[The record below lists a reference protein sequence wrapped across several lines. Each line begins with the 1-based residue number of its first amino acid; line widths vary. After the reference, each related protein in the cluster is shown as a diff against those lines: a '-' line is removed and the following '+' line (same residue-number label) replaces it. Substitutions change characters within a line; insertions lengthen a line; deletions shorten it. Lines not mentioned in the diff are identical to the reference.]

1 MDRDI
6 WLRGIETSDRFLGSG
21 MHEFLARYKYTDPE
35 VIPVFERL
43 GELDIEVFKSV
54 IPWEDYNNTGNIY
67 MQMYTAKEYEKPEYQ
82 QFKKEYEAALANIR
96 EDKREI
102 MRQFCE
108 EGLGGVERKF
118 YEYYIKS
125 PKQPPRF
132 PDIKL
137 SNEECV
143 GNLEWSI
150 KRIHPEPYLD
160 IINCGDEVVVKCVD
174 YSTRPCLAYWYY
186 FYLELEVIVN
196 GTTHYR
202 FYREE
207 KMSNDDTVSVPR
219 MFFRLVEDFEN
230 DFVATYDGHPCMYL
244 IEKLEGRTWV
254 YHNNIQ
260 R

>member
-1 MDRDI
+1 MYD
-6 WLRGIETSDRFLGSG
+6 
-21 MHEFLARYKYTDPE
+21 FLAGYKYADHG
-35 VIPVFERL
+35 IDAAFERL
-43 GELDIEVFKSV
+43 GELDIAVFKSV
-54 IPWEDYNNTGNIY
+54 IPWDDYNNTGNCY
-67 MQMYTAKEYEKPEYQ
+67 RRMYHAKEYEEPEYQ
-82 QFKKEYEAALANIR
+82 HYKEEYEAALANIK

-108 EGLGGVERKF
+108 EGLGGVERKY
-118 YEYYIKS
+118 YEHYIKS
-125 PKQPPRF
+125 PKPPKRF

-143 GNLEWSI
+143 GKLEWSI

-160 IINCGDEVVVKCVD
+160 IIYCGDEVVVKCVD

-186 FYLELEVIVN
+186 YSLELEVIVN
-196 GTTHYR
+196 GTNYYR
-202 FYREE
+202 FLREE
-207 KMSNDDTVSVPR
+207 KLSNENTVSVPK

-230 DFVATYDGHPCMYL
+230 DFVATYEGHPCMYL
-244 IEKLEGRTWV
+244 IKKLEGGAWV